1 MVQKIDFETTSIGTR
16 IASQGQRFP
25 LMSRGLATCPSEK
38 KHFLKKKWIIQI
50 EFNEIS
56 KKKKC
61 KPMGGKLLLQ
71 SKCAATSDAT
81 WE

>member
-1 MVQKIDFETTSIGTR
+1 MFRD
-16 IASQGQRFP
+16 
-25 LMSRGLATCPSEK
+25 LATCPSEK
-38 KHFLKKKWIIQI
+38 KYFLKKKSIIQI

-56 KKKKC
+56 KKRKC

-81 WE
+81 RE

>member
-1 MVQKIDFETTSIGTR
+1 MLESLVVQK
-16 IASQGQRFP
+16 
-25 LMSRGLATCPSEK
+25 
-38 KHFLKKKWIIQI
+38 IQI

-56 KKKKC
+56 KKRKC

-81 WE
+81 RE